1 MSKYDDLVRK
11 LKEIFQIDRPELDFG
26 IYRIFNARAAEINH
40 YLERRL
46 KEKVRESL
54 ATTGEAQLN
63 GLNKELRE
71 KEAQYRADGIDPDTV
86 PKVRE
91 IREQLSQYGD
101 SAVEHENSVFSH
113 LLTFFS
119 RYYDKGDFISQRR
132 YKGDTYAIPY
142 AGEEVVLHWANKD
155 QYYIKSS
162 ESFANYAFKLDDGR
176 TVRTVRF
183 RLVTADTAKD
193 NRKDNDKERRFVLIE
208 PHVPVL
214 ADEEADA
221 DDVGAY
227 GNTPLLP
234 VTEEN
239 STDGQELVLRFEY
252 RAMPKGNPGTRQ
264 DELVKTAVNT
274 VLNDDIVK
282 IRWLDL
288 SRRAPTEKNP
298 QRTLLEKHLT
308 QYTTRNTADYFI
320 HKNLGGFLRN
330 ELDFYIKNE
339 VMHLDDVQHA
349 ETFAAIEKNLR
360 QIQTLRAIALD
371 LIDFL
376 AQLEDFQK
384 KLWLK
389 KKFVTATHYCLTLD
403 RVPQSLYPLIAA
415 NPQQWTQWEQLGI
428 LTESK
433 TDLFNQGE
441 AGSVEYLQAHPY
453 LMVDTALFDAAFKQQ
468 LLAAIDN
475 LDDSL
480 DGLLIH
486 GDNFQALNLLQER
499 YREQVKCVYIDPPYN
514 TDASAIIYKNGY
526 KDSSWLSL
534 MQDRLLLVHSLMLN
548 DALISVAIDDQEVA
562 SLRSVLDKI
571 FDREIGVSVVRSN
584 PQSRKTSGKFSP
596 VHEYALFY
604 GKSDK
609 SLPCSIGYSQ
619 SKAERYPLVD
629 ELGRYSWMN
638 FIRAGSND
646 RRIDRPKLYYP
657 IIVDTENRIRIP
669 KLLWNDEFQEYH
681 ILEEI
686 SDNEQIV
693 YPIKYV
699 DGKVIEKNWQ
709 RGHKRVAE
717 EYSEYRVRR
726 DNNDSISI
734 DFKTRMDEDAAP
746 VTWWDKGE
754 YASANYGAAELKEL
768 FGEKRFDFPKAKK
781 LVEDTLRAC
790 GAISL
795 NITAIDFFAGSGT
808 SAHAVIN
815 LNREDNGQRKY
826 ILVEQ
831 GEYFDTVLK
840 PRIQK
845 VVYSADWKNGKATAS
860 ETGISHAFKVLKIES
875 YEDALNNLQLKRD
888 DAQQTLFDTLPESA
902 KDDYLLRYMLEIE
915 SRGSLLSVTHF
926 NKPFDCR
933 LKVTV
938 DSAGAY
944 EERTIDLVETFNYL
958 IGLRVKHIDMHLD
971 KGFVTVTGW
980 LPSGEKTLV
989 LWRDVERVDYDQL
1002 KRLCDK
1008 LAINPADSEFEV
1020 VYINGDHNIPAV
1032 FTSTEAEGGITRT
1045 LKIRQIEAEF
1055 LSRMFATDDV

>member
-415 NPQQWTQWEQLGI
+415 NPKQWTQWEQLGM

-441 AGSVEYLQAHPY
+441 AGSVDYLQAHPY

-468 LLAAIDN
+468 LLAAIDH

-514 TDASAIIYKNGY
+514 TNSTPILYKNEY
-526 KDSSWLSL
+526 KHSSWASL
-534 MQDRLLLVHSLMLN
+534 MQDRLSFSMRLLNEDGVKV
-548 DALISVAIDDQEVA
+548 VAIDDSEMVNLSIILENIA
-562 SLRSVLDKI
+562 PAYKLTR
-571 FDREIGVSVVRSN
+571 VSVVHN
-584 PQSRKTSGKFSP
+584 PKGSITKDFNR
-596 VHEYALFY
+596 VHEYSLFLT
-604 GKSDK
+604 KTDK
-609 SLPCSIGYSQ
+609 GYIARTLEKNNIPRKMRRWGENSLRT
-619 SKAERYPLVD
+619 ER
-629 ELGRYSWMN
+629 
-638 FIRAGSND
+638 
-646 RRIDRPKLYYP
+646 KLSFYP
-657 IIVDTENRIRIP
+657 IYVRERKIVRIGSVPDDDFHPIAKNIKLENGEIEIWPIDQDGVERRWNFGLDSIERNLERITVI
-669 KLLWNDEFQEYH
+669 E
-681 ILEEI
+681 
-686 SDNEQIV
+686 
-693 YPIKYV
+693 V
-699 DGKVIEKNWQ
+699 DGFHDLFVTHEQ
-709 RGHKRVAE
+709 TVP
-717 EYSEYRVRR
+717 
-726 DNNDSISI
+726 
-734 DFKTRMDEDAAP
+734 KTVWTGGEFDA
-746 VTWWDKGE
+746 G
-754 YASANYGAAELKEL
+754 NYGNTLLIDILGNK
-768 FGEKRFDFPKAKK
+768 KFDFPKSIN
-781 LVEDTLRAC
+781 LVKRCIYLSASNEKSFVVLDY
-790 GAISL
+790 
-795 NITAIDFFAGSGT
+795 FAGSGT
-808 SAHAVIN
+808 TAHAVIN

-1055 LSRMFATDDV
+1055 LSRMFAVDDV